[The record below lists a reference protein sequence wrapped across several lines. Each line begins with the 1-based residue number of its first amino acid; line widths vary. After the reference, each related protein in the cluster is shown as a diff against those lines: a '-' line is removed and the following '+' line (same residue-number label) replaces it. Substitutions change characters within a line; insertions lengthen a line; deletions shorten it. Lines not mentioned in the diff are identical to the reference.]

1 MIIFTSFIQ
10 DYMKSTKTM
19 HDRYF
24 LNNKI
29 LALETDNLLSVGIH
43 RKKLSESPVLI
54 FPY

>member
-1 MIIFTSFIQ
+1 MIIYEMYDS
-10 DYMKSTKTM
+10 KTK
-19 HDRYF
+19 HDQYF
-24 LNNKI
+24 LNNII